1 MTQELIKQIEE
12 TTQVIE
18 DACKRIDELKADN
31 ISLREAV
38 LAEREAC
45 AEVCN
50 KHADVYAGLEQ
61 NPTTQSAR
69 AACIDNRDAIRARGE
84 A

>member
-12 TTQVIE
+12 TAQVIE

-45 AEVCN
+45 AKICDEFFKGDKN
-50 KHADVYAGLEQ
+50 INYSE
-61 NPTTQSAR
+61 TIS
-69 AACIDNRDAIRARGE
+69 IFIRARR
-84 A
+84 

>member
-12 TTQVIE
+12 TAQVIE

-38 LAEREAC
+38 LAEREAWIHTWVGLTD
-45 AEVCN
+45 AERN
-50 KHADVYAGLEQ
+50 EIALEV
-61 NPTTQSAR
+61 P
-69 AACIDNRDAIRARGE
+69 IDAVLITE
-84 A
+84 AKLKEKNT

>member
-1 MTQELIKQIEE
+1 MTQELIKQIEK
-12 TTQVIE
+12 TAQVIE

-45 AEVCN
+45 AKICDEFFKGDKN
-50 KHADVYAGLEQ
+50 INYSE
-61 NPTTQSAR
+61 TIS
-69 AACIDNRDAIRARGE
+69 IFIRARR
-84 A
+84 